1 MYDDSNIIN
10 HTVFTELNKRVQSY
24 GLISLEFDKKNK
36 ELIIPKN
43 FLNFNIAYNTKRQ
56 RITLQLQ
63 NIQNPNKIKTT
74 DSKIHNFSILTTK
87 KQDRIGLK
95 RKMPQVVDE
104 FRIEGLQSFSQY
116 TKINPISIQITESE
130 IQNKLSFYSKNYK
143 YKFLINNLLFSSSIQ
158 KDTNVIFIKKT
169 SHWLN
174 TVFIDSECPRN
185 AQHFAFAFKTADIHN
200 LLDFSYSL
208 LDDEGKLIKFKDD
221 EEKIPAL
228 NFGIKI
234 IR

>member
-1 MYDDSNIIN
+1 M
-10 HTVFTELNKRVQSY
+10 
-24 GLISLEFDKKNK
+24 
-36 ELIIPKN
+36 
-43 FLNFNIAYNTKRQ
+43 NFNIAYNTKRQ

-185 AQHFAFAFKTADIHN
+185 A
-200 LLDFSYSL
+200 
-208 LDDEGKLIKFKDD
+208 
-221 EEKIPAL
+221 
-228 NFGIKI
+228 
-234 IR
+234 